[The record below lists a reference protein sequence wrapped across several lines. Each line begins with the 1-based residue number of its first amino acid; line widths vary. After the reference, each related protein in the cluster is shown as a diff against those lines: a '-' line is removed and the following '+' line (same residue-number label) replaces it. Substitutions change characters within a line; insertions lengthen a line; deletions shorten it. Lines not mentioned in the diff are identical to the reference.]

1 MVEKEPEKKM
11 IIYFKKKYII
21 PKLKK
26 NEDVNERK
34 KYLQTLISF
43 NDKDKKL
50 TNKLIKRNF
59 DKK

>member
-1 MVEKEPEKKM
+1 M
-11 IIYFKKKYII
+11 I

-26 NEDVNERK
+26 NEDVAVRK

-43 NDKDKKL
+43 NDKDKNL

>member
-1 MVEKEPEKKM
+1 MK
-11 IIYFKKKYII
+11 IYFKKKYII